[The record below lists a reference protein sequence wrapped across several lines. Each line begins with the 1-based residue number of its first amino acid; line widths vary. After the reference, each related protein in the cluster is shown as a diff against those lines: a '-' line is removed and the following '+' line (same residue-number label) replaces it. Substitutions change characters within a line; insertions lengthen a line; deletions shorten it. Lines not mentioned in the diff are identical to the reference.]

1 MSPSSFE
8 DLDRRARQRAITR
21 SFVHI
26 VVSTV
31 VLVGLYAASPAAGR
45 AGARAIIE
53 FLVALLVFAGLLAWQ
68 VLRILDADHPE
79 LRAAEALAFAFPA
92 LIIVFAFTYL
102 SLSHANPANF
112 SEPLDHVSA
121 IYFTVTVIS
130 TVGFGDIVARTDG
143 ARLLVTIQILLDLA
157 VIVGIART
165 IVFAAR
171 MGVRRKQADRASE
184 EREDQT

>member
-21 SFVHI
+21 SI
-26 VVSTV
+26 VRIVISTV
-31 VLVGLYAASPAAGR
+31 VLVGLYAASPAVGKT
-45 AGARAIIE
+45 GAREIIE
-53 FLVALLVFAGLLAWQ
+53 FLLALLVFAGLLAWQ

-79 LRAAEALAFAFPA
+79 LRAAEALSFAFPA
-92 LIIVFAFTYL
+92 LIVIFAFTYL
-102 SLSHANPANF
+102 SLSHASRANF
-112 SEPLDHVSA
+112 SQPLDHVSA

-143 ARLLVTIQILLDLA
+143 ARVLVTIQILLDLA

-171 MGVRRKQADRASE
+171 EGVRRQRADGASE
-184 EREDQT
+184 GRGDQT